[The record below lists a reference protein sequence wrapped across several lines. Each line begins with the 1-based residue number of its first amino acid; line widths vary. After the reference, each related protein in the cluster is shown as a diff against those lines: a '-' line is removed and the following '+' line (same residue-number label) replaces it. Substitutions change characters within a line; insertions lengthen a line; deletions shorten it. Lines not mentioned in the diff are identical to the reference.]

1 METERQLL
9 IRADMREKGS
19 RVVGHLRG
27 HADVRLEFSALPT
40 ADYVLS
46 DAVAVE
52 RKEAG
57 DFAAS
62 IMDRRLF
69 GQAARMKAEFEHPV
83 LLLEGELSGI
93 RSAIH
98 PDALRG
104 AVSFLVVLEGI
115 TVLHSS
121 GAEET
126 AALLRT
132 MARHAQEGLGYQVG
146 LREPAPGTPRLYAE
160 YLVEG
165 LPGVGRRRAR
175 QLLEH
180 FGTPAAVMRATVEEL
195 ARVPGIG
202 EKSALRIWSA
212 LNAPYGDEQDHPR
225 PPSHP
230 GAP

>member
-1 METERQLL
+1 MPEPSSPPERRLL
-9 IRADMREKGS
+9 IRADMREKSS
-19 RVVGHLRG
+19 RVVAFLGELP
-27 HADVRLEFSALPT
+27 DVELEFAALPS

-69 GQAARMKAEFEHPV
+69 GQAAKMKAEFERPV
-83 LLLEGELSGI
+83 FLIEGDLSAI

-104 AVSFLVVLEGI
+104 ALSFLVVLEGI
-115 TVLHSS
+115 TVLQTSS
-121 GAEET
+121 AEET

-132 MARHAQEGLGYQVG
+132 LARHAQEGLGYTVN
-146 LREPAPGTPRLYAE
+146 LRGSKPRGASLYAE

-180 FGTPAAVMRATVEEL
+180 FGTPAAVMRASPEEL
-195 ARVPGIG
+195 GQVPGIG
-202 EKSALRIWSA
+202 EKSARQIWDA
-212 LNAPYGDEQDHPR
+212 LNTPYEPAAEGP
-225 PPSHP
+225 
-230 GAP
+230 A